1 MPDVPYPDG
10 PDYVDYQH
18 QPVQQRQQDGPV
30 NDEHNQ
36 RLNSPSLTPKQKQ
49 FAVNPGLEQFRAAEP
64 DFLQYRLEELD
75 EAEPGDPAL
84 EEELLAILGGA
95 QPKEGP
101 PAPAD
106 KRGLLGGP
114 RTDPL
119 VEESYQQENS
129 DDFLFTCKKEHLH
142 LMPVLFTEI

>member
-18 QPVQQRQQDGPV
+18 QPVQQQEQQYGPV
-30 NDEHNQ
+30 NDQ
-36 RLNSPSLTPKQKQ
+36 RLNFPSLTPKQKQ

-75 EAEPGDPAL
+75 EAEPSNPAL

-95 QPKEGP
+95 QPEEGP

-114 RTDPL
+114 RADPL

-129 DDFLFTCKKEHLH
+129 DDFLFTCKNLH
-142 LMPVLFTEI
+142 LMSVLFTEM